1 MTIACERPPIFVLQL
16 DRSSMGSGMAI
27 RSATRGDDP
36 DQDWELP
43 TNAQPS
49 QAAVNR
55 WLNEKLQ
62 LLYGPVL
69 SEPIPEQLAQLIA
82 DHRNQK
88 DC

>member
-16 DRSSMGSGMAI
+16 DRSLMGSGMAI
-27 RSATRGDDP
+27 RNATRGDDF
-36 DQDWELP
+36 DKEWESP
-43 TNAQPS
+43 TNAKPS